1 MSMQTEYNPIWMDSA
16 HRASS
21 DGCFGSARR
30 KKLIMK
36 LHLPIRFC
44 LGAAFVLLFAVAP
57 ALARGPKP
65 PSPLPQPAPRA
76 SRSEPARPAARPA
89 QNQEHIPQWMA
100 SHSNLPLAE
109 QQRALED
116 LPGFHEL
123 PPQTQQHYRDQLARF
138 NSMNSQQRARM
149 LERNEALEHMTPP
162 QRQQWNSAMQQ
173 LSTLSAP
180 RRQVVVRAILDLRE
194 MPPNQRQSTL
204 NSPAF
209 RDQFSGSEFSMLST
223 ILTAEPYIPHPLTP
237 AP

>member
-1 MSMQTEYNPIWMDSA
+1 MQLEYGPIWKDSA
-16 HRASS
+16 RKSS
-21 DGCFGSARR
+21 PVRCCGSARR
-30 KKLIMK
+30 KALIMK

-44 LGAAFVLLFAVAP
+44 LGTAFVLLFAAAP

-65 PSPLPQPAPRA
+65 PSPPPQPAPRA
-76 SRSEPARPAARPA
+76 SRSEPPRAAAGPA

-100 SHSNLPLAE
+100 NHSNLPLAE
-109 QQRALED
+109 QQRALEE

-138 NSMNSQQRARM
+138 NSMTPQQRARM

-173 LSTLSAP
+173 LSTLPAP

-209 RDQFSGSEFSMLST
+209 RAQFSDRELSMLST
-223 ILTAEPYIPHPLTP
+223 VLTAEPYIPHSLTP

>member
-1 MSMQTEYNPIWMDSA
+1 MQTEYNPTWMDSTR
-16 HRASS
+16 RASPVR
-21 DGCFGSARR
+21 CFASARR

-44 LGAAFVLLFAVAP
+44 LGTAFVLLFAAAP

-65 PSPLPQPAPRA
+65 YPPPQPAPRA
-76 SRSEPARPAARPA
+76 SRSELGRPAARPV

-138 NSMNSQQRARM
+138 NSMTPQQRARM

-173 LSTLSAP
+173 LSTLPAP
-180 RRQVVVRAILDLRE
+180 RRQVMVRAILDLRE
-194 MPPNQRQSTL
+194 MPSEQRQSTL

-209 RDQFSGSEFSMLST
+209 RAQFSDRELSMLST